1 MTRGAMGSSEHAR
14 SYTSFAFWLSIK
26 QSVDKRDRVAAPA
39 VEAVVVVIVA
49 VVGGIAV
56 LERCVEG

>member
-1 MTRGAMGSSEHAR
+1 MGSSECAR

-39 VEAVVVVIVA
+39 VEAVVVIAA
-49 VVGGIAV
+49 VVGGIAAV
-56 LERCVEG
+56 VERCVEG